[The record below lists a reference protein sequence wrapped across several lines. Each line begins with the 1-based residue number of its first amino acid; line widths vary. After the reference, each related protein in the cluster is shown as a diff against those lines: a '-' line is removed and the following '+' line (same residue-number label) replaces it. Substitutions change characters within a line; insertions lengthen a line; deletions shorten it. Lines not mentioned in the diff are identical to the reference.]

1 MKKSIYFF
9 FCLFG
14 LFNTAVYAQNSNVDV
29 SELVIADV
37 HRHVQRWI
45 SPQALLKEMDEL
57 NIGWAGGVGAPY
69 GPWDIQPYIELLGKR
84 YIATAGQV
92 TITDIYRRH
101 GVKGIEDAETDYY
114 KTLVAES
121 NQLFESGTIKGF
133 GELILNNLNSHP
145 NPSFTRKAKI
155 DSSGITQLLEI
166 AEKWNGFVQIHAE
179 DDPNSVQE
187 LINIAGKYSS
197 VPIILSHCLFT
208 KNTAL
213 IDGLLS
219 KYDNLYCEMSAR
231 NSSLFLNQFAR
242 QKADDLGWIVFDD
255 KNLSNDWKALIEK
268 HPTRFMVGTDNYNSS
283 VNTKKVVHQIRN
295 GLLKNLS
302 PDVAKLVASG
312 NAIRV
317 MRLE

>member
-1 MKKSIYFF
+1 MIKKLVFF
-9 FCLFG
+9 ISSVLVLSF
-14 LFNTAVYAQNSNVDV
+14 ASADDAAENSYKD
-29 SELVIADV
+29 LVIADV

-45 SPQALLKEMDEL
+45 SPSKLLKEMDEL

-69 GPWDIQPYIELLGKR
+69 GPWDIKPYVELLGKR

-101 GVKGIEDAETDYY
+101 GVKGIEDAETNYY

-121 NQLFESGTIKGF
+121 NELFETGVIKGF

-155 DSSGITQLLEI
+155 DSSGITQLFDI
-166 AEKWNGFVQIHAE
+166 ANKWSGFVQIHAE
-179 DDPNSVQE
+179 DDANSVQE
-187 LINIAGKYSS
+187 LVNIANTYPS

-208 KNTAL
+208 RNTAL
-213 IDGLLS
+213 IDDLLS
-219 KYDNLYCEMSAR
+219 NHQNFYCEMSAR
-231 NSSLFLNQFAR
+231 NASLFSNQFAR

-255 KNLSNDWKALIEK
+255 KNLSNDWKILIEK

-283 VNTKKVVHQIRN
+283 VNTKKVVYQIRN
-295 GLLKNLS
+295 GLLRNLS